1 MSLLVAFLG
10 TVSASAE
17 ELPEQ
22 IVGCIEVESNV
33 IAKVGINCAIL
44 NISTFEPLSYFSTFA
59 KKTEQRELEY
69 TSYQGSKQECV
80 DVIKLSSGQTIESE
94 KVFECEIVFVDL
106 DAVGLSLGK
115 KGQLA
120 FELFLEFYPT
130 ELYGDDAQFKL
141 AELYDK
147 RLKDTEKAKE
157 AYESVIVKYPGSI
170 YVVEARKRFRELR
183 GDKINN

>member
-1 MSLLVAFLG
+1 MSLLGASLG

-69 TSYQGSKQECV
+69 TSYQGSNQECV
-80 DVIKLSSGQTIESE
+80 DVIKLSSGQKIEPE
-94 KVFECEIVFVDL
+94 KVFECEIYF
-106 DAVGLSLGK
+106 LGISTK
-115 KGQLA
+115 SFIGY
-120 FELFLEFYPT
+120 F
-130 ELYGDDAQFKL
+130 
-141 AELYDK
+141 
-147 RLKDTEKAKE
+147 
-157 AYESVIVKYPGSI
+157 
-170 YVVEARKRFRELR
+170 
-183 GDKINN
+183 